1 MRKAENLA
9 RNYGRISTVLA
20 AVLLASSVL
29 LSGCSNSDAILAEKL
44 AAADAAAVRAEKAA
58 DRAEKAA
65 KKLDMHSPVA
75 VEADTAPTEVQDP
88 AQAELDQQQAA
99 SAPTNHS

>member
-1 MRKAENLA
+1 MRIA

-20 AVLLASSVL
+20 AMLLAPSVL
-29 LSGCSNSDAILAEKL
+29 LSGCSSRDSLLAEKV
-44 AAADAAAVRAEKAA
+44 AAADAAAMRAEKAA

-65 KKLDMHSPVA
+65 GKVDKQQPAA
-75 VEADTAPTEVQDP
+75 VEADAAPAVVQDP

-99 SAPTNHS
+99 SAPTIHG